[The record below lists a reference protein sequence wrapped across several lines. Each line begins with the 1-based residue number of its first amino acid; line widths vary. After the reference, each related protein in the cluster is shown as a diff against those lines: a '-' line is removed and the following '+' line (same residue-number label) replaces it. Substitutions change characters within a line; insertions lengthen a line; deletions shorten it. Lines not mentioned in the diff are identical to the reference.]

1 MTTDIS
7 VEENIKVLNEQ
18 LEQLYIN
25 KKNIENQILRM
36 EGSRLVFEDFLKIG
50 VTIIPMNNQGG

>member
-1 MTTDIS
+1 MTADIS

-18 LEQLYIN
+18 LEQLYNN

-36 EGSRLVFEDFLKIG
+36 EGSKLVFEDLQKIG
-50 VTIIPMNNQGG
+50 VTIIPLNK